1 MAQKMRSSIR
11 SLSLAALLAVAQA
24 LSLAPPVLQ
33 ERASYNGGWALA
45 IPGSSCPADAPVACP
60 TAGGNV
66 NPACCPNGQ
75 TCFGLKNQHCC
86 PTNSECENVVTNFP
100 ACANSTWNM
109 YALSFSSRTFF
120 CCEPGQYGVL
130 PISGYTGI
138 CEPVDQ
144 PVASSLVATSA
155 SQAGGT
161 GVATAVQAPST
172 GTVTST
178 MRDGALTTIL
188 TTALLATAS
197 STATGTGN
205 GSPAS
210 TAGATGSGFGQS
222 GTVTFHI
229 SKGGLIGIVLVAIIV
244 LATIIIFCVYWRKRK
259 ADRRRGGAALA
270 GNGGGTVYAGTG
282 TPMHAAFPQTDDM
295 SPSVVYAQPVGGSPG
310 VQQGYPPQDYGKCE
324 LPSPVMHTNTHAAMS
339 PNMEVPASRR
349 WERPYGM
356 VELP

>member
-1 MAQKMRSSIR
+1 
-11 SLSLAALLAVAQA
+11 
-24 LSLAPPVLQ
+24 
-33 ERASYNGGWALA
+33 
-45 IPGSSCPADAPVACP
+45 
-60 TAGGNV
+60 
-66 NPACCPNGQ
+66 
-75 TCFGLKNQHCC
+75 
-86 PTNSECENVVTNFP
+86 
-100 ACANSTWNM
+100 M

-144 PVASSLVATSA
+144 PVASSLVATPA

-161 GVATAVQAPST
+161 VIATAVQAPST

-197 STATGTGN
+197 GTATGTGN

-244 LATIIIFCVYWRKRK
+244 LASIIIFCVYWRKRK
-259 ADRRRGGAALA
+259 ADRRRGGAVLA

-310 VQQGYPPQDYGKCE
+310 VQQGYPQQDYGKCE